1 MPTPTGPQARPARVR
16 GTAGV
21 TAAGAAAMIG
31 AGVFAAFA
39 PAAAGAGPWLP
50 VALLLAAA
58 VAYCNATCSA
68 RLAARHPEPEGAYV
82 WGRERLGEL
91 WGHTAGWSF
100 LVGKAASCAAMAL
113 TFASYAAPG
122 WERPVAAA
130 AVATLTV
137 LNMIGLRV
145 TDRAAKVLLAATVAV
160 LAVALAAGA
169 AGGAAEARHLSLSGA
184 WPGSFGLLGAAGM
197 LFFAFTG
204 YSRAAAPDGEVRDPR
219 TTVPRAVALSIGG
232 VLAVYMAVCLA
243 ALAVLGPERLA
254 DSAAPLVDLV
264 LASGRPGLAPVVAVG
279 AALASLGALLA
290 LLPRASR
297 TAAEMAGGG
306 DLPRAPA
313 AARTGRGTPY
323 LAEALLGAAALVLIL
338 VADTASAIVFAALG
352 ALVYSTIANASALR
366 LGPDENRPPLL
377 IALGGLGGCVV
388 LALSLPLPLVA
399 AGLAVIAAGALVWLL
414 VRALDAR
421 GG

>member
-1 MPTPTGPQARPARVR
+1 MPTPTGPQARPARAR
-16 GTAGV
+16 G
-21 TAAGAAAMIG
+21 AAGLGAACAAAMIG

-100 LVGKAASCAAMAL
+100 LVGKAASGAAMAL
-113 TFASYAAPG
+113 AFASYVAPG
-122 WERPVAAA
+122 WERPAAAA
-130 AVATLTV
+130 AVAALTA
-137 LNMIGLRV
+137 LNMIGVRV
-145 TDRAAKVLLAATVAV
+145 TDRAAKVLLAATVTV
-160 LAVALAAGA
+160 LAVAVAAA
-169 AGGAAEARHLSLSGA
+169 AADGGADLRNLSLSGA

-204 YSRAAAPDGEVRDPR
+204 YSRAAAPEGEVRDPR

-243 ALAVLGPERLA
+243 ALSVLGPDRLA
-254 DSAAPLVDLV
+254 AGAAPLLDLV
-264 LASGRPGLAPVVAVG
+264 RASGRPGLAPVVAAG
-279 AALASLGALLA
+279 AALACLGGLLA
-290 LLPRASR
+290 VLPRASR
-297 TAAEMAGGG
+297 TAAEMASKG
-306 DLPRAPA
+306 DLPRALA
-313 AARTGRGTPY
+313 AVRPGKDTPY
-323 LAEALLGAAALVLIL
+323 LAEPLLGAAALLLVL
-338 VADTASAIVFAALG
+338 VADLGAAIVLAALG

-366 LGPDENRPPLL
+366 LGAEENRPPLL

-388 LALSLPLPLVA
+388 LALSLPLHLVA
-399 AGLAVIAAGALVWLL
+399 AGLAVIAAGALGRLL
-414 VRALDAR
+414 VRTLDAR

>member
-1 MPTPTGPQARPARVR
+1 MPTPTGPQARPAQ
-16 GTAGV
+16 GTAGLS
-21 TAAGAAAMIG
+21 AAGAAAMIG
-31 AGVFAAFA
+31 AGAFAALA

-113 TFASYAAPG
+113 AFASYAAPG
-122 WERPVAAA
+122 WERPAAAA
-130 AVATLTV
+130 AVAALTA
-137 LNMIGLRV
+137 LNMLGLRV
-145 TDRAAKVLLAATVAV
+145 TDRAAKVLLAATVTV
-160 LAVALAAGA
+160 LAVAVAAAA
-169 AGGAAEARHLSLSGA
+169 AGGTADPGNLSLGA

-204 YSRAAAPDGEVRDPR
+204 YSRAAAPEGEVRDPR
-219 TTVPRAVALSIGG
+219 TAVPRAVALSIGG

-254 DSAAPLVDLV
+254 AGAAPLLDLV
-264 LASGRPGLAPVVAVG
+264 RASGRPGLAPVVAAG
-279 AALASLGALLA
+279 AALACLGGLLA

-297 TAAEMAGGG
+297 TAVEMASAG
-306 DLPRAPA
+306 DLPRALA
-313 AARTGRGTPY
+313 AVRTGRGAPY
-323 LAEALLGAAALVLIL
+323 LAEPLLGAAALVLVL
-338 VADTASAIVFAALG
+338 VADLGAAIVLAALG

-366 LGPDENRPPLL
+366 LGPEENRPPLL

-388 LALSLPLPLVA
+388 LALSLPLHLVA
-399 AGLAVIAAGALVWLL
+399 AGLAVIAAGALGRLL